1 MGIELDNKNNLG
13 NADTDKQIL
22 FVRVAEKVLL
32 EEQGSNTSKDSIG
45 HSWIVGSSTNGLVG
59 TNTGTFDGSQQVVGG
74 AGRVI
79 TYHKVTNINNTFR
92 TRFDTSDFK
101 NSGSTTATWSGNG
114 VVSFT
119 TSQVAT
125 SSTCFNCG
133 TVKTATIYVDDPT
146 NLAFEMTA
154 NGGTNWESVT
164 HNELH
169 TFTNTGSDLRFRL
182 TASGTASISFLRI
195 TYG

>member
-13 NADTDKQIL
+13 NADTEKQIL
-22 FVRVAEKVLL
+22 FVRIAEKVLL
-32 EEQGSNTSKDSIG
+32 EEQGSNTRTDAIG

-59 TNTGTFDGSQQVVGG
+59 PNTGTQDGSQQVVGG

-79 TYHKVTNINNTFR
+79 VGKQVTNINNTFR
-92 TRFDTSDFK
+92 TRFDTTDFK
-101 NSGSTTATWSGNG
+101 STASTTATWSGTG
-114 VVSFT
+114 AVSFT
-119 TSQVAT
+119 AAQVAT
-125 SSTCFNCG
+125 GSTCFNCG

-169 TFTNTGSDLRFRL
+169 TFTNTGSNLRFRL